1 MVVEVGTIDWY
12 EYLNKF
18 GLVEE
23 KKKGRRK
30 AQKHRI
36 MNVYAAFDI
45 ETSTMWMDPD
55 HSVFNVH
62 SFMYVWQ
69 FAIEDYTVKGRTWE
83 QFFQFL
89 SILQKALDRIRTEN
103 KLSVNPYLVIWVH
116 NLAYEFTFLS
126 GLYKFTNEETFFRDV
141 RKPIYCRM
149 FDSFEFR
156 CSYIQSNLSLSA
168 LCKQTGVKEKLSP
181 VSLDSPIGF

>member
-69 FAIEDYTVKGRTWE
+69 FAIEDYTFTNSPMRKHFSGMCGNRFTAGC
-83 QFFQFL
+83 L
-89 SILQKALDRIRTEN
+89 ILLNSAAAIFKAICHCLH
-103 KLSVNPYLVIWVH
+103 SVNRQV
-116 NLAYEFTFLS
+116 
-126 GLYKFTNEETFFRDV
+126 
-141 RKPIYCRM
+141 
-149 FDSFEFR
+149 
-156 CSYIQSNLSLSA
+156 
-168 LCKQTGVKEKLSP
+168 
-181 VSLDSPIGF
+181 